1 MKLFYHPEVFTD
13 ASIITL
19 GEEESKH
26 LARVLRLGEGEMIH
40 LTNGMGTM
48 AQAEIIESHPKHSEV
63 QITELEGNYGARPF
77 KVHIAMGPTKN
88 NSRFEWFLEKATE
101 IGIEEITPIICE
113 YSERRQIKTER
124 LQKILLAAMKQSLK
138 AKLPLLNEPIPF
150 REFIQENR
158 ETTNFIAYCSE
169 EYRTSLGSSVVPG
182 DDTLVLIGPEGDFS
196 PSEVQYAL
204 QNGFLPV
211 SLGPSRLRTE
221 TAAVVACHTVN
232 LINEME

>member
-19 GEEESKH
+19 GEEESNH

-40 LTNGMGTM
+40 LTNGMGAM
-48 AQAEIIESHPKHSEV
+48 AQAEILDAHPKHSQV

-138 AKLPLLNEPIPF
+138 AKLPVLNEPIPF
-150 REFIQENR
+150 REFIQEKR